1 MNSIFKKKKADEIK
15 KYKLNSVVSNVLK
28 TLNLNSFNH
37 ESDFVDW
44 VAENNANLFN
54 VPIRTAFIPV
64 NDYLAASEYYRKN
77 WLSIYRR
84 SKFGSNAYLIFA
96 IQSKLYFQLV
106 NLSSRRYDITGKLI
120 EATIFYEPYEKNSF
134 EVILYET
141 YKLENN
147 KVNIERTIYKMQ
159 NNKKDKD
166 KEVNFKKY
174 IVNQDLEAKQTLE
187 INYLPI
193 APLRNKAN
201 EQADCTLA
209 MSKIKM
215 LDIFF
220 EQIILDVVVN
230 APKFLFV
237 NIYGNQQKQL
247 EDAVKQLITKNYL
260 FVQEMKSVEILQGS
274 FKGKELTDVVDWI
287 FNEISKR
294 IFLYIPSQ
302 KKSAQQTQGEA
313 ESVNIGTIN
322 AVEQKML
329 QYKIDTFNFLKI
341 LIDYDRDLLNSQTFE
356 IKEKKI
362 TIENLKLEM
371 DIINP
376 ATNQLES
383 EHGTRQNNVS

>member
-84 SKFGSNAYLIFA
+84 SKFGANAYLIFA
-96 IQSKLYFQLV
+96 IQNKLYFQLV

-341 LIDYDRDLLNSQTFE
+341 LIDYDRDLLNSQTFA

-383 EHGTRQNNVS
+383 EYGTRQNNVS

>member
-1 MNSIFKKKKADEIK
+1 MKNVFKKTKSEEIK
-15 KYKLNSVVSNVLK
+15 KYKLTSAASNVLK
-28 TLNLNSFNH
+28 ALNLDNFNH
-37 ESDFVDW
+37 ETDFVNW

-54 VPIRTAFIPV
+54 VPIKTAYSKV
-64 NDYLAASEYYRKN
+64 NNYLIALDYYRKN
-77 WLSIYRR
+77 WLSLYRR
-84 SKFGSNAYLIFA
+84 SKFGSNAFLIFA
-96 IQSKLYFQLV
+96 IESKLYFQLV

-120 EATIFYEPYEKNSF
+120 EATIFYEPYEKNSV

-141 YKLENN
+141 YKIIDKEV
-147 KVNIERTIYKMQ
+147 KIERSIYRMQ
-159 NNKKDKD
+159 NNKKEKQVKF
-166 KEVNFKKY
+166 KEY
-174 IVNQDLEAKQTLE
+174 IINNKLTETQTLP

-193 APLRNKAN
+193 APMRNKAN
-201 EQADCTLA
+201 EESDCTLA

-247 EDAVKQLITKNYL
+247 EQAVKDLITKNYL
-260 FVQEMKSVEILQGS
+260 FVQELKSVEILEGT
-274 FKGKELTDVVDWI
+274 FKGKQLTDVVDWI

-313 ESVNIGTIN
+313 EAVNIGTIN

-341 LIDYDRDLLNSQTFE
+341 LIDYDRDLLNNQTFS
-356 IKEKKI
+356 IKEEI
-362 TIENLKLEM
+362 TNENLKIEM
-371 DIINP
+371 DFINP
-376 ATNQLES
+376 GTNQLES
-383 EHGTRQNNVS
+383 DYGTRKNNVS